1 MKRVKVSICKIKKRK
16 SPYRVRWKSRKSDKY
31 KTQWFSNRSEADEFR
46 KEIEHYENG
55 FSDVS
60 ENTDL
65 QEIRESQLLLK
76 QTDNECANGKSI
88 EFAVNWFIKNYQGDE
103 DIHSN

>member
-1 MKRVKVSICKIKKRK
+1 MRKVRASICKFKGRK
-16 SPYRVRWKSRKSDKY
+16 SPYRLRWKPRISDKHET
-31 KTQWFSNRSEADEFR
+31 KWFSSRTDAEKKKKDVEL
-46 KEIEHYENG
+46 YENG

-76 QTDNECANGKSI
+76 QTDNGCANGKSI
-88 EFAVNWFIKNYQGDE
+88 EFAVNWFIKNYQE
-103 DIHSN
+103 HSPK